1 MEKVPE
7 DLFPTILSY
16 VNPKYKYNLNKTL
29 FCKYYEELNVAKIY
43 GKHSYL
49 SKVIRSDFSFIF
61 DNICKIKWYKW
72 ISLKNWHYKEYKF
85 DNFTKY
91 ILFLINNNNSH
102 KCNNIYLKYGSMNSY
117 KKKKRKWSN

>member
-16 VNPKYKYNLNKTL
+16 INPKHKYNLNKIL
-29 FCKYYEELNVAKIY
+29 FYKYYEQLNALKIY
-43 GKHSYL
+43 GAHAYL
-49 SKVIRSDFSFIF
+49 AKVVSSDFSFIF

-91 ILFLINNNNSH
+91 ILFLINNSQAH
-102 KCNNIYLKYGSMNSY
+102 KCKNIFFNYNYKSFENNTLQ
-117 KKKKRKWSN
+117 